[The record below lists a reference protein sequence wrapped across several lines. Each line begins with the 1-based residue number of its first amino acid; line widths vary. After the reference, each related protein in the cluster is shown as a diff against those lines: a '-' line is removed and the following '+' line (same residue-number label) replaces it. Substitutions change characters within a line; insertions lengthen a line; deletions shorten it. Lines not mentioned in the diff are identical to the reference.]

1 MSLTQQFSS
10 KTRAHWLT
18 LIAFGTLAIMA
29 IALWASVPSASAHRS
44 GCHSHHSC
52 PSDRATYR
60 WHGQLCKS
68 PSNGG
73 SRSYGHRVRYQGR
86 TYYCHR

>member
-1 MSLTQQFSS
+1 LNSRFTAAAR
-10 KTRAHWLT
+10 RALVAPL
-18 LIAFGTLAIMA
+18 LIAAAATLSMA
-29 IALWASVPSASAHRS
+29 GPASAHRS

-60 WHGQLCKS
+60 WHGQLCLS
-68 PSNGG
+68 PKNGG
-73 SRSYGHRVRYQGR
+73 NRSYGHRVRYGGY

>member
-1 MSLTQQFSS
+1 MR
-10 KTRAHWLT
+10 KCRLT
-18 LIAFGTLAIMA
+18 LLSVALATPLLPIGG
-29 IALWASVPSASAHRS
+29 ASPASAHRS

-68 PSNGG
+68 SSNGG
-73 SRSYGHRVRYQGR
+73 NSHYGRQVRYGGR